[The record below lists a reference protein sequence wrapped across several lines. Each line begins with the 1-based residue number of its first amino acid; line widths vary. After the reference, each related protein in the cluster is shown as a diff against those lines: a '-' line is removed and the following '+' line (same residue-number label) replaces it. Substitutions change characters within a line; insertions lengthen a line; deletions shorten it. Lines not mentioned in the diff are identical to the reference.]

1 MRVLR
6 LHSPTEFKMHDEPV
20 PSPGPGEVLVRVSS
34 VGICASD
41 VHWWRDGRI
50 GTTVLDKPIV
60 LGHEAAGTIESV
72 GDGVTSVKPGQRV
85 AVEPARPCFE
95 CEFCAAG
102 RWNVCPSVLFFGTP
116 PTDGCF
122 QDYIVWPEKLV
133 LPIPDELTN
142 DEAAMVEPLAVGLY
156 VAELAAVQ
164 RGEKVAILGS
174 GAIGLSTLQSIK
186 LAGAGTVLVV
196 DPVESR
202 RALALKLGADAACS
216 PEEAEARAK
225 ELTDGRG
232 FDVVVECA
240 GEPEAVRQSA
250 RLARDLGRAV
260 IVGIPRG
267 DDYPFDAS
275 AARRKQLA
283 AQFVRRSNN
292 TTEPAIELV
301 REGKIDVAS
310 FATHIFPL
318 EQVDEAMRMAETKS
332 NGVLRAV
339 IRVS

>member
-6 LHSPTEFKMHDEPV
+6 LHSPTELKMHDEPV
-20 PSPGPGEVLVRVSS
+20 PSPGPGEVLIRVTS

-72 GDGVTSVKPGQRV
+72 GEGVTSVKSGQRV
-85 AVEPARPCFE
+85 AIEPARPCFE
-95 CEFCAAG
+95 CEFCTSG
-102 RWNVCPSVLFFGTP
+102 RWNVCPNVLFFGTP

-122 QDYIVWPEKLV
+122 QDFIVWPEKLV

-156 VAELAAVQ
+156 AAELAAVQ
-164 RGEKVAILGS
+164 QRESVAILGA

-186 LAGAGTVLVV
+186 MAGAGKVLVV

-240 GEPEAVRQSA
+240 GEPDAVRQSA
-250 RLARDLGRAV
+250 RLARVLGRAV

-292 TTEPAIELV
+292 TTELAIELV
-301 REGKIDVAS
+301 RERKIDVAS
-310 FATHIFPL
+310 LATHIFPL